1 MNRYFKVII
10 GIGISVFFLWY
21 VLKDV
26 HFDLLLE
33 YLGSFNLLVLVAGLV
48 IWLVG
53 YGIRGWRWQLLLRP
67 VVQVPFMTS
76 FKVLVIG
83 FTANN
88 LLPLRAGEFV
98 RAYLLGKKLAVP
110 KTTVFAT
117 VAAERLFD
125 GIIVLLFTLIGA
137 TSVELIAWMRQSMWV
152 AGSIFLIVLVG
163 FAFFL
168 ILPDTAFGITKFCLR
183 IFPENIRTRLLSL
196 IEVFV
201 QGIQFLRHPDLLVL
215 VTLSSV
221 AIWLTEAAFYYI
233 AAISFGISISFT
245 QALFIKGILNLGILL
260 PSAPGYVGTFEFFIV
275 ETMKLMKVDQTK
287 ALGYAL
293 VSHFVEF
300 VSINVVGVYYMFRE
314 GLHLDSKGQVLES
327 SKNGNG

>member
-1 MNRYFKVII
+1 MNKYFKIAI
-10 GIGISVFFLWY
+10 GIGISAFFMWH
-21 VLKDV
+21 VLRGIE
-26 HFDLLLE
+26 FDLLLG
-33 YLGSFNLLVLVAGLV
+33 YLGSFNPLVLALGLV

-67 VVQVPFMTS
+67 VVQVPFKTS

-98 RAYLLGKKLAVP
+98 RAYLLGKKLTVS

-125 GIIVLLFTLIGA
+125 GIIVLLFTLVGA
-137 TSVELIAWMRQSMWV
+137 TSVQLIPWMRQSMWL
-152 AGSIFLIVLVG
+152 AGGIFLAVLVG
-163 FAFFL
+163 FVFFL
-168 ILPDTAFGITKFCLR
+168 IVPDTAFAITKFCLR
-183 IFPENIRTRLLSL
+183 IFPEKIRTKLLSL

-201 QGIQFLRHPDLLVL
+201 HGIQFLRHPDLLVL
-215 VTLSSV
+215 VSLSSA

-233 AAISFGISISFT
+233 AAISFGISISIT
-245 QALFIKGILNLGILL
+245 QALFVKGILNLGILL

-275 ETMKLMKVDQTK
+275 ETMKLMNVEQTK

-314 GLHLDSKGQVLES
+314 GLHLDSKAVTD
-327 SKNGNG
+327 N